1 MTKSMK
7 QKLYIIFSSY
17 TYTCIIIVYCIYLSR
32 IGVYNVLII
41 IIIKLL
47 LIEHMTY
54 VHVHVHV
61 LYHLEIFTFPSEVTA
76 PNTVEAYGDQAMSPT
91 TLFSS

>member
-1 MTKSMK
+1 
-7 QKLYIIFSSY
+7 
-17 TYTCIIIVYCIYLSR
+17 
-32 IGVYNVLII
+32 
-41 IIIKLL
+41 
-47 LIEHMTY
+47 MTY